1 MALDHKTD
9 KMPKIKDPELTESEL
24 GLQSRGLS
32 AIDPERAEIFK
43 RIFAKAIHN
52 VHECIRKREALKEI
66 RLRASGLPLTASQE
80 LDDDP
85 PKDGLANFVNSCKER
100 VTEGFERCG
109 ISEEEAKRLVR
120 DIFEEA

>member
-1 MALDHKTD
+1 MHQKA
-9 KMPKIKDPELTESEL
+9 
-24 GLQSRGLS
+24 RS
-32 AIDPERAEIFK
+32 AK
-43 RIFAKAIHN
+43 GN
-52 VHECIRKREALKEI
+52 

-85 PKDGLANFVNSCKER
+85 PKDGLANFVNSCKESA
-100 VTEGFERCG
+100 TEGFERCG